1 MLTVKEAVRK
11 HPVILQSEQS
21 CYAAIREG
29 LLPAGVV
36 VRFGR
41 KVLINEAK
49 LEQFIDN
56 GGAALPGGW
65 KREAA

>member
-29 LLPAGVV
+29 LLPPGVV

-41 KVLINEAK
+41 RILINEVK

-65 KREAA
+65 KKEAA